1 MSFMWLYANIC
12 LTWQSSRQ
20 MSR

>member
-1 MSFMWLYANIC
+1 MSFMWLYANIFV
-12 LTWQSSRQ
+12 TWQSSRQ